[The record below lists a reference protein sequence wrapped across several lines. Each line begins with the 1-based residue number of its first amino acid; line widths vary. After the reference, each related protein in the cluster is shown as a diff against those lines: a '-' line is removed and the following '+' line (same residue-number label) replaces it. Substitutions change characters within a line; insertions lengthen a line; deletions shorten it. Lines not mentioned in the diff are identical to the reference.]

1 MTSDAS
7 NTKGLHKG
15 QCIGNPVSN
24 QNGSVIVIALLVLVA
39 MTLGGVT
46 ATQRSIT
53 ESFTVRNAAIHK
65 QNLQLAEMAAMEGAG
80 RIMMEDSMPDLM
92 HAFGHDVTAP
102 DETET
107 LEAVETGLMNALL
120 QRRGTQTLEFYT
132 INAGVRPGD
141 SLTQD
146 DRITLSVMVLGVYES
161 DDYGRKTV
169 EVGVQKLYSI
179 E

>member
-7 NTKGLHKG
+7 NTKGHHKD

-46 ATQRSIT
+46 ATQRSVT

-80 RIMMEDSMPDLM
+80 QLMMQDSEPDWLHDM
-92 HAFGHDVTAP
+92 GHDVNAP
-102 DETET
+102 NEIET
-107 LEAVETGLMNALL
+107 LEAVETGMMNALL
-120 QRRGTQTLEFYT
+120 QRRGNQNLEFYAIT
-132 INAGVRPGD
+132 TGAEG
-141 SLTQD
+141 SLTGD
-146 DRITLSVMVLGVYES
+146 HIMKTSMVLGVYQS

-169 EVGVQKLYSI
+169 EIGVRKRYI
-179 E
+179 ID